1 MARTTLTVSLLPPP
15 LLLWLLLFL
24 GLGGVS
30 CFNCYQADIT
40 ITGQWSQAVIQNIKP
55 TDSSTFSTTVY
66 VDPEQDFKGI
76 SLRIRND
83 YQQDTA
89 WFDFDDPCIRNEFRH
104 DNYWHE
110 IKATVQKIN
119 LQKKIILFEVHTGT
133 CIMMCTRNQSFD
145 DIWYLDVVAY
155 GPSKWRL
162 TPPPA
167 RCSNVHKTGD
177 SRSSTGGICKDPP
190 SLPTTPTPTPRTTTT
205 TTTPTTSTTTTTTTS
220 PRVTPSTTTTT
231 TTTTSPRVTLSTTTT
246 TTPTTPTSSSSTSTD
261 KSSDDEDSSHG
272 PSLST
277 EWIVGVSV
285 VVVVVVLV
293 LVVVMILCLRKR
305 KSVASHEVLYSP
317 QPAKPAGDSNMD
329 VRVNRLYESSHQ
341 NRNAAA
347 ATKHDIFVTE
357 NDLYESA
364 DQYRKT
370 DNATP
375 EGTVVIENDLYE
387 SADQYRKTDNAAPEG
402 TVVIENDLY
411 ESADQY
417 RT

>member
-110 IKATVQKIN
+110 IKATVQRIN
-119 LQKKIILFEVHTGT
+119 LQKKILVFEVHAGM
-133 CIMMCTRNQSFD
+133 CLMMCKRDLRFD
-145 DIWYLDVVAY
+145 DIWSLDVVAY

-167 RCSNVHKTGD
+167 HCNVHKTRD
-177 SRSSTGGICKDPP
+177 PRQSTMDECTDPP
-190 SLPTTPTPTPRTTTT
+190 SLPTAPTPTPRTTTT
-205 TTTPTTSTTTTTTTS
+205 TTETTHTNEGSTPRTPP
-220 PRVTPSTTTTT
+220 PRS
-231 TTTTSPRVTLSTTTT
+231 SECAEAGEATLQ
-246 TTPTTPTSSSSTSTD
+246 
-261 KSSDDEDSSHG
+261 KIAAG
-272 PSLST
+272 GVVMSLVLAVAAVVMT
-277 EWIVGVSV
+277 MLVVKDINTNAGLIRGHV
-285 VVVVVVLV
+285 VV
-293 LVVVMILCLRKR
+293 
-305 KSVASHEVLYSP
+305 
-317 QPAKPAGDSNMD
+317 PAGRFN
-329 VRVNRLYESSHQ
+329 
-341 NRNAAA
+341 
-347 ATKHDIFVTE
+347 
-357 NDLYESA
+357 
-364 DQYRKT
+364 
-370 DNATP
+370 
-375 EGTVVIENDLYE
+375 
-387 SADQYRKTDNAAPEG
+387 
-402 TVVIENDLY
+402 
-411 ESADQY
+411 
-417 RT
+417 

>member
-30 CFNCYQADIT
+30 CFNCYGANIT
-40 ITGQWSQAVIQNIKP
+40 ITGQWSQPVIQNINP

-66 VDPEQDFKGI
+66 VSPEHDFKGF

-83 YQQDTA
+83 DQQDTS
-89 WFDFDDPCIRNEFRH
+89 WFDFDDSCIRNEFIKH

-110 IKATVQKIN
+110 IKATVQRIN
-119 LQKKIILFEVHTGT
+119 IQKKILVFEVHTGT
-133 CIMMCTRNQSFD
+133 CIMLCKRDLRFE
-145 DIWYLDVVAY
+145 DIWSLDVVAY

-167 RCSNVHKTGD
+167 HCNVHKTKD
-177 SRSSTGGICKDPP
+177 PRQSTMDECTDPP
-190 SLPTTPTPTPRTTTT
+190 SLPTAPTPTPRTTTT
-205 TTTPTTSTTTTTTTS
+205 TTTPTTSTTTTTTS
-220 PRVTPSTTTTT
+220 PRVTPSTPTT
-231 TTTTSPRVTLSTTTT
+231 TTTTSPRVTPSTTTT
-246 TTPTTPTSSSSTSTD
+246 TTPTTPTSSSSTSTA
-261 KSSDDEDSSHG
+261 KSSDDDDSSHG

-293 LVVVMILCLRKR
+293 VVVVMILCLRKR
-305 KSVASHEVLYSP
+305 KSAASHEVLYSP